1 MPCASAAVG
10 GDGGLAAF
18 GGVRSQVRTL
28 STSKSSDLVPIG
40 KRLASSAL
48 LRPCDNTAWQVI
60 RPEHFKHV
68 AAPTNWDQRLQEL
81 QDRIGIQFSNVTHL
95 KCALT
100 HHGAFQHN
108 QIPTDVSAYRLS
120 NRSLEFLGDSILGM
134 CVSSYLFQVQP
145 LHQEGQL
152 TLAKASLVNN
162 QTLSKICVQDL
173 KLHDLILV
181 AADHS
186 LRVQSGKTIYVKG
199 RATIQAGAVE
209 SLIAAVYL
217 DQVW

>member
-1 MPCASAAVG
+1 MS
-10 GDGGLAAF
+10 F
-18 GGVRSQVRTL
+18 GGARSLVRLL
-28 STSKSSDLVPIG
+28 STSNRSDGVVPIG
-40 KRLASSAL
+40 KSLASSAL
-48 LRPCDNTAWQVI
+48 LRPSDNDAWQVI

-68 AAPTNWDQRLQEL
+68 EAPTHWDQQLQQL
-81 QDRIGIQFSNVTHL
+81 QDRIGIQFRNLTHL

-100 HHGAFQHN
+100 HHGSFQHN
-108 QIPTDVSAYRLS
+108 QIPAAVSAYRLS

-134 CVSSYLFQVQP
+134 SVSSYLFQVQP

-152 TLAKASLVNN
+152 TLAKAALVNN
-162 QTLSKICVQDL
+162 QTLSKICVHDL

-181 AADHS
+181 AADYS
-186 LRVQSGKTIYVKG
+186 LRMQSGKTMYTKG

-217 DQVW
+217 DQVGP